1 MYPVGPGGPV
11 PPPPPM
17 GCPDEEE
24 RVDTMRVET
33 MILLEFSVLPVS
45 VEKVVRDRPGT
56 TMVDAKR
63 VETVSVE
70 FTIMV
75 LELREETPMVEATR
89 EDPVSVENWDREN
102 PGTVREDALMV
113 ETAMLCVV
121 MEDPTRVE

>member
-1 MYPVGPGGPV
+1 
-11 PPPPPM
+11 M

-24 RVDTMRVET
+24 IVDTTRVDT
-33 MILLEFSVLPVS
+33 MILLELSVLPVS